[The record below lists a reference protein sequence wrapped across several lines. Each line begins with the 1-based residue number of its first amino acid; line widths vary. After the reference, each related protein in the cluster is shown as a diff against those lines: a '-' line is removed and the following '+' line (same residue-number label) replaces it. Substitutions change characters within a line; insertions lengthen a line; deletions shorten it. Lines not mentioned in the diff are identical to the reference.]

1 MTLGFPTSAIEQT
14 SDERGGRRRDS
25 PVMSRRGMI
34 ASAHPLV
41 SATGLQVLAN
51 GGNAVDA
58 AVAAALVGNVV
69 LPYMCGI
76 GGDLFAIV
84 HRPGS
89 NGGNGDLLSFMSSG
103 IGPRNTS
110 LEYMREHGEDGG
122 RVMAQNGPLSV
133 AVPGMVSGAYSLLE
147 HFGTKTFAELAQPAI
162 GYAADGYPLTL
173 GGAESIAKLEP
184 LLRRFPT
191 SAAIFLPG
199 GKAPAAG
206 TMLKQKDLAR
216 TIAEIASG
224 GPDVFYK
231 GDIADRIGAFLT
243 ANGGV
248 LDAGDF
254 VDHETDVAPPLAT
267 TYRDHTVYETRLP
280 TQGFVVLE
288 TLNIIEN
295 AKLDAGNVGS
305 ADGIHLMTEALKL
318 AFADRLA
325 YAADPRVHETP
336 MDTLLA
342 KQFGSE
348 RFGQIDQA
356 AAATSVRSGPIG
368 AGDTT
373 YLCVID
379 GDGLMISLIFSL
391 SAGFG
396 SGVVA
401 GDTGVMLNNR
411 AGHCFSL
418 EDGHP
423 NLFAPGKKT
432 MHTLNCYLIANPDG
446 QPVLVGGTPGGDY
459 QPQWNVQAIT
469 GLIDAGLDVQAAIEQ
484 PRWMMTPGTYPI
496 EIGKPF
502 KLMVESR
509 AGAETLDALQAL
521 GHDVT
526 NLGPW
531 GAGGAA
537 QVISRDPETG
547 VLAGGSDPRAEGQ
560 AAGL

>member
-1 MTLGFPTSAIEQT
+1 M
-14 SDERGGRRRDS
+14 
-25 PVMSRRGMI
+25 V
-34 ASAHPLV
+34 ASAHPLI
-41 SATGLQVLAN
+41 SATGLRVLAN

-69 LPYMCGI
+69 LPHMCGI

-84 HRPGS
+84 HRPSSTG
-89 NGGNGDLLSFMSSG
+89 GDLLSFMSSG
-103 IGPRNTS
+103 IGPTNTT

-147 HFGTKTFAELAQPAI
+147 HFGTRSFADLAQPAI
-162 GYAADGYPLTL
+162 GYAADGFPLTV
-173 GGAESIAKLEP
+173 GGAQAIATLQP
-184 LLRRFPT
+184 LLSRFPT
-191 SAAIFLPG
+191 SSAIFLPG
-199 GKAPAAG
+199 GQAPAPG
-206 TMLKQKDLAR
+206 TMLKQTDLAG
-216 TIAEIASG
+216 TIEQIAAG
-224 GPDVFYK
+224 GSDVFYK
-231 GDIADRIGAFLT
+231 GDLARRIGEFLT
-243 ANGGV
+243 GNGGV
-248 LDAGDF
+248 LEAGDF
-254 VDHETDVAPPLAT
+254 ADHETDVAPPLAT

-288 TLNIIEN
+288 ALNIIEN
-295 AKLDAGNVGS
+295 ANLDPANVGS

-325 YAADPRVHETP
+325 YAADPRVHDTP
-336 MDTLLA
+336 MDSLLA
-342 KQFGSE
+342 KDFARQRYS
-348 RFGQIDQA
+348 QIGPA
-356 AAATSVRSGPIG
+356 AANSVKSGAISG
-368 AGDTT
+368 GDTT

-418 EDGHP
+418 DDGHP

-432 MHTLNCYLIANPDG
+432 MHTLNCYLIANPEG

-484 PRWMMTPGTYPI
+484 PRWMVSPSTYPI
-496 EIGKPF
+496 EVGNPF
-502 KLMVESR
+502 QLNVESR
-509 AGAETLDALQAL
+509 AGDETLDALRNL
-521 GHDVT
+521 GHDVV
-526 NLGPW
+526 NVGPW

-560 AAGL
+560 AVGL

>member
-1 MTLGFPTSAIEQT
+1 MTLGFPKRAIDPTSE
-14 SDERGGRRRDS
+14 ERGGRRRDS

-34 ASAHPLV
+34 ASAHPLI
-41 SATGLQVLAN
+41 SATGLQVLAD

-69 LPYMCGI
+69 LPHMCGI

-84 HRPGS
+84 HRPTG
-89 NGGNGDLLSFMSSG
+89 NGGAGDLLAFMSSG
-103 IGPRNTS
+103 IGPRNTT

-122 RVMAQNGPLSV
+122 RIMAQNGPLSV
-133 AVPGMVSGAYSLLE
+133 AVPGMVSGAFSLLE
-147 HFGTKTFAELAQPAI
+147 HFGTRPFADLARPAI
-162 GYAADGYPLTL
+162 GYAADGFPLTV
-173 GGAESIAKLEP
+173 GGAQAIATLQP
-184 LLRRFPT
+184 LLSRFPT
-191 SAAIFLPG
+191 SSAIFLPG
-199 GKAPAAG
+199 GKAPTAG
-206 TMLKQKDLAR
+206 TILKQTDLAR
-216 TIAEIASG
+216 TIEQIAAG

-231 GDIADRIGAFLT
+231 GDIARRIGEFLT

-248 LDAGDF
+248 LEADDF
-254 VDHETDVAPPLAT
+254 ADHETDVAPPLAT
-267 TYRDHTVYETRLP
+267 TYRGHTVYETRLP

-295 AKLDAGNVGS
+295 AKIDVGS
-305 ADGIHLMTEALKL
+305 AAGIHLMSEALKL

-325 YAADPRVHETP
+325 HAADPRVHDTP

-342 KQFGSE
+342 KDFARE
-348 RFGQIDQA
+348 RFNQIDPA
-356 AAATSVRSGPIG
+356 SASTSVNSGALS

-432 MHTLNCYLIANPDG
+432 MHTLNCYLIANPEG

-484 PRWMMTPGTYPI
+484 PRWMMWPGTYPI
-496 EIGKPF
+496 DVGNPF
-502 KLMVESR
+502 ELRVESR
-509 AGAETLDALQAL
+509 AGAETLEELRSL
-521 GHDVT
+521 GHKVVS
-526 NLGPW
+526 LGPW

-560 AAGL
+560 AVGL